1 VQLRGDTGY
10 KVLKWVPRDSVAGMA
25 IGGGT
30 GELVGFLEEK
40 DAMDASTDDDEDE
53 DQDQDQDQEDQEAE
67 DDQEDEEMPDERSA
81 DESDPGVGP
90 KSRPTRGKADQ
101 QDHVNTTTTASTSAA
116 SKGQLKKERKT
127 TRAVED
133 TERDGGQLA
142 GLETGQIAEQ
152 VEMDED
158 EEEEEQEPEEEEEEE
173 EEEDMAP
180 PPAAG
185 GPHQTSQ
192 PRPSGPD
199 AYPSHHPPAP
209 PQEPL
214 SGGASGAIPGLG
226 NLAHHPGSS
235 YPVLNSNQ
243 QAMAPSAY
251 PSQPPH
257 HLPLEPA
264 TSSVQPDSLLAPAQL
279 PVHGA
284 SSGPFP
290 S

>member
-1 VQLRGDTGY
+1 
-10 KVLKWVPRDSVAGMA
+10 
-25 IGGGT
+25 
-30 GELVGFLEEK
+30 VGFLEEK

-101 QDHVNTTTTASTSAA
+101 QDHVHTTTTTTTTTGSAA

-127 TRAVED
+127 TRAVEN

-192 PRPSGPD
+192 PQPSGPD

-226 NLAHHPGSS
+226 NLAHHPGAS

-243 QAMAPSAY
+243 QAMRPSAY
-251 PSQPPH
+251 NPSQPPH
-257 HLPLEPA
+257 HQPLEPGA
-264 TSSVQPDSLLAPAQL
+264 SSVQPDGLLAPPQL